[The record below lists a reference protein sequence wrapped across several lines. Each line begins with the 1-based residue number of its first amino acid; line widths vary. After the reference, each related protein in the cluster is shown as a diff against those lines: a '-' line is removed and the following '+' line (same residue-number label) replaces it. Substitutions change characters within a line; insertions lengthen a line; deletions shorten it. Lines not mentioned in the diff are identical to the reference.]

1 MKNPALRGLIIGILL
16 GAYMVP
22 GILSRENLL
31 GQILSLKLD
40 SAPSVHADR
49 SINLDERPYWTSHR
63 HILASVQFF
72 GDQILFAVEPWL
84 SAVKLQQHREIQ
96 GSFPTLLANS
106 SPHNA
111 FRAPPHS

>member
-1 MKNPALRGLIIGILL
+1 MNNPALRGIIIGILL

-22 GILSRENLL
+22 GILSRENLF
-31 GQILSLKLD
+31 GQPLFFKLH
-40 SAPSVHADR
+40 STPSVHVDR
-49 SINLDERPYWTSHR
+49 SINLDARPYWTSHR
-63 HILASVQFF
+63 HIVSSEKVFS
-72 GDQILFAVEPWL
+72 DQILFTIEPWL
-84 SAVKLQQHREIQ
+84 GAVKLRHRREIK